1 MGVDKIV
8 WGGYKKLKLSIY
20 LSITLFNKKI
30 KGGREVDQ
38 REKGRGESSEILFSW
53 K

>member
-30 KGGREVDQ
+30 KGEGGVDQ
-38 REKGRGESSEILFSW
+38 REKGRGERSGILFSW